1 MTTVALEVRETG
13 FACFLRAE
21 THDVAPASVDDTAVD
36 LFASANPELDAR
48 VLVDGA
54 LRGYRNPAMAA
65 GSVLMHPL
73 PLGAGFVEMVYV
85 PPGTFL
91 RGCDT
96 SSWAEER
103 PEALVTLTRGFF
115 VAKYPTLVRE
125 FHAFVEA
132 TGHVTTAEREGDEQ
146 TWRSPDFEQADD
158 HPVVCVSWHDSVAFG
173 AWAGLRLPT
182 EAEWEYAA
190 RGTYGRTYPWGDELP
205 DDTRLAWSGGD
216 TRRSGTAPVGEHPAG
231 ASPFGV
237 HDLAGTV
244 LEWAADWYDEKGYG
258 TETVDPTGARQGT
271 NRAIRGGCWW
281 DDHAA
286 DVRAAY
292 RYWYVPDGRFDSI
305 GFRAAR
311 WEM

>member
-1 MTTVALEVRETG
+1 MR
-13 FACFLRAE
+13 R
-21 THDVAPASVDDTAVD
+21 
-36 LFASANPELDAR
+36 
-48 VLVDGA
+48 
-54 LRGYRNPAMAA
+54 
-65 GSVLMHPL
+65 
-73 PLGAGFVEMVYV
+73 
-85 PPGTFL
+85 
-91 RGCDT
+91 
-96 SSWAEER
+96 
-103 PEALVTLTRGFF
+103 
-115 VAKYPTLVRE
+115 
-125 FHAFVEA
+125 
-132 TGHVTTAEREGDEQ
+132 
-146 TWRSPDFEQADD
+146 
-158 HPVVCVSWHDSVAFG
+158 
-173 AWAGLRLPT
+173 
-182 EAEWEYAA
+182 EWEYAA